1 MTILSDVAAC
11 SLLAFAALHDMA
23 VVENVTDRLAVMSPG
38 QIVEMGTRAQVFGD
52 PRHPYTQRL
61 IEAVPVIRSG

>member
-1 MTILSDVAAC
+1 
-11 SLLAFAALHDMA
+11 MA
-23 VVENVTDRLAVMSPG
+23 VVENVTDRVAVMSPG